1 MSTFDTKLRLCYTP
15 QVLEADFRM
24 YAIIETG
31 GKQYRV
37 EPDEVFSVEKLD
49 VAKGDVV
56 EFDKVALIQDEGKV
70 LVGKPWVEGAKV
82 VCRVLKAEGKDRK
95 VVIFTYKAK
104 DNVKRRKG
112 HRQRFTQVK
121 VEQIAV
127 AGTEN

>member
-1 MSTFDTKLRLCYTP
+1 
-15 QVLEADFRM
+15 M

-127 AGTEN
+127 AGTES

>member
-1 MSTFDTKLRLCYTP
+1 
-15 QVLEADFRM
+15 M

-37 EPDEVFSVEKLD
+37 EPDEVFMVEKLD
-49 VAKGDVV
+49 VANGDVV
-56 EFDKVALIQDEGKV
+56 EFDKVALVENEGAV
-70 LVGKPWVEGAKV
+70 HVGKPWVEGAKV

-104 DNVKRRKG
+104 ENIKRKKG

-121 VEQIAV
+121 VEQIAM
-127 AGTEN
+127 AGATES